1 MVLSMEHAKVFVQYH
16 SNERKH
22 KKRNVTLC
30 DAFGYEEG
38 EFEKRHPELVENP
51 FNSDTGIQG
60 LDEAMQMLEESQ
72 QERIKKYY
80 YKGMNYAEIAAEE
93 GVSSQA
99 VQQSIKRILVLL
111 EKNLEKIW
119 GRR

>member
-1 MVLSMEHAKVFVQYH
+1 
-16 SNERKH
+16 
-22 KKRNVTLC
+22 
-30 DAFGYEEG
+30 
-38 EFEKRHPELVENP
+38 
-51 FNSDTGIQG
+51 
-60 LDEAMQMLEESQ
+60 MLEESQ